1 MDKEM
6 FERLEGLHS
15 IDGVKNMLAHF
26 EYVVRDIQEHEPFEV
41 EDIIKFYAHDQ
52 DIANK
57 ILKDGHLMVNGK
69 LQTLKNAIIDI
80 INYENF

>member
-26 EYVVRDIQEHEPFEV
+26 EYVVRDIQKEEPFEV
-41 EDIIKFYAHDQ
+41 ADIIKFLTFKMKVMAV
-52 DIANK
+52 K
-57 ILKDGHLMVNGK
+57 KEL
-69 LQTLKNAIIDI
+69 
-80 INYENF
+80 

>member
-26 EYVVRDIQEHEPFEV
+26 EYVVRDIQKEEPFEV
-41 EDIIKFYAHDQ
+41 ADIIEFLTIKMESKA
-52 DIANK
+52 AR
-57 ILKDGHLMVNGK
+57 LEL
-69 LQTLKNAIIDI
+69 
-80 INYENF
+80 

>member
-26 EYVVRDIQEHEPFEV
+26 EFVVRDVQKEEPFEV
-41 EDIIKFYAHDQ
+41 EDIIKFLTIKMESRA
-52 DIANK
+52 A
-57 ILKDGHLMVNGK
+57 K
-69 LQTLKNAIIDI
+69 LEL
-80 INYENF
+80 